1 MKHLF
6 DVLRWLWFNRPGCV
20 RRMSFRDW
28 STRPNE
34 GTRMKHDNNAPPPI
48 AANVE
53 VIPFTMTIRGKM
65 TVPAG
70 TSREAVQAAV
80 LGGVSLSAALA
91 SSGIEFINV
100 DTAGLTIAK

>member
-1 MKHLF
+1 MKRLSN
-6 DVLRWLWFNRPGCV
+6 VLRWLWYNRPGCE

-28 STRPNE
+28 STPNE
-34 GTRMKHDNNAPPPI
+34 GQTMQQDGNTPVV

-53 VIPFTMTIRGKM
+53 VIPFVMTIKGKM

-70 TSREAVQAAV
+70 TPREAVQAAV

-100 DTAGLTIAK
+100 DTSGLTLAK